1 MGPGSVVARVV
12 ARGGGVPVL
21 DTDVRRLHRLQGLT
35 AALAETMRT
44 DAVALVVLRQA
55 ATLPGVVRG
64 GLALLAAGGR
74 ELRFLGMHDE
84 SLGPERANW
93 CSLDAVADLPLV
105 ATTRLGRPLWFPTME
120 ALAAR
125 YPGLAEHQGAF
136 GTRAFATVPLRVL
149 DDTLGAVMLCY
160 GVDQPFDE
168 AEQAFLAAF
177 TEQAAHALRRAQAF
191 EEQQAT
197 AELLQRTLL
206 PNTLPDLPG
215 LALAAHYEPADGQ
228 AGVEVGGDWYDV
240 LPLDG
245 DEVLVVIG
253 DVMGR
258 GITAATVMGQ
268 VRSALRAY
276 ALLDPSP
283 ELVLQRLDRL
293 VSTLG
298 VPEQI
303 VTVLVGVV
311 SADRGSVRLASA
323 GHLPPVLAVPGSSA
337 TTVNLPVGPPLGLH
351 EGGRGG
357 ADVLLPPGA
366 TLVLCTD
373 GLVESRR
380 TAAEEGLAQ
389 LADHL
394 DNLRRSSDQPRDLA
408 AGIVAAMTGVGAG
421 DDRALLLM
429 TSTVGRAVRSAHTLL
444 PADTRAPAQ
453 ARRWLSAL
461 LAEWAAPGA
470 VREDAALCL
479 SEIVTNAVIHTRTG
493 PRAGA
498 VLDGRQLVVTVSDSG
513 RRGRAELV
521 DHDQEDVGG
530 RGLTVVDA
538 LCPRW
543 GSEQRSDG
551 TTVWFELDVA
561 AGPAA

>member
-1 MGPGSVVARVV
+1 MGPGAVTRVGAR
-12 ARGGGVPVL
+12 APVL
-21 DTDVRRLHRLQGLT
+21 DADVRRLYRLQELT

-44 DAVALVVLRQA
+44 DAAALVVLRQA

-64 GLALLAAGGR
+64 GLALIAAGGR
-74 ELRFLGMHDE
+74 ELRFLAMHDE

-105 ATTRLGRPLWFPTME
+105 ATTRLGQPLWFPTMA

-125 YPGLAEHQGAF
+125 YPGLAEHQAAF

-197 AELLQRTLL
+197 AQLLQRTLL

-215 LALAAHYEPADGQ
+215 LALAARYEPADGK
-228 AGVEVGGDWYDV
+228 AGVEIGGDWYDV

-258 GITAATVMGQ
+258 GVAAATAMGQ

-276 ALLDPSP
+276 ALLDSSP
-283 ELVLQRLDRL
+283 GLVLQRLDRL
-293 VSTLG
+293 VCTLG
-298 VPEQI
+298 EPEQI

-311 SADRGSVRLASA
+311 SADRRSVRLASA
-323 GHLPPVLAVPGSSA
+323 GHLPPVLAVPGSPA
-337 TTVNLPVGPPLGLH
+337 TTVHLPVGPPLGLH
-351 EGGRGG
+351 EGERGG
-357 ADVLLPPGA
+357 ADVPLPPGA

-380 TAAEEGLAQ
+380 TTAEEGLAQ

-394 DNLRRSSDQPRDLA
+394 DSLRRNSDQPRDLA
-408 AGIVAAMTGVGAG
+408 TGIVAAMTEVGAD
-421 DDRALLLM
+421 DDRALLLI
-429 TSTVGRAVRSAHTLL
+429 TSTVGRAVRSAHMPL
-444 PADTRAPAQ
+444 PADARAPAQ
-453 ARRWLSAL
+453 ARRWLAEL
-461 LAEWAAPGA
+461 LAEWAVPGA
-470 VREDAALCL
+470 VRDDAVLCL

-493 PRAGA
+493 ARAAA

-513 RRGRAELV
+513 QRGRAERV
-521 DHDQEDVGG
+521 DHNHEDVGG

-538 LCPRW
+538 LCSRW

-551 TTVWFELDVA
+551 TTVWFELNVA
-561 AGPAA
+561 ARPADAR